1 MRTEITLKIM
11 ENRLNKKYIFDAEYV
26 VVVVIMIVVPIY
38 TCNISAS
45 ELFRT
50 ISRDEL
56 TLRHSA
62 LKMEKNS
69 AIGIYMCDCMILLM

>member
-1 MRTEITLKIM
+1 MRTEITLAIM
-11 ENRLNKKYIFDAEYV
+11 ENGLNKKYIFDAEYV
-26 VVVVIMIVVPIY
+26 VVVVVMMIVVPIY

-56 TLRHSA
+56 MLRHSA

-69 AIGIYMCDCMILLM
+69 AIGIYV

>member
-1 MRTEITLKIM
+1 MRTEITLAIM
-11 ENRLNKKYIFDAEYV
+11 ENGLNKKHIFDAEYV
-26 VVVVIMIVVPIY
+26 VVVVVVMMIVVPIY

-69 AIGIYMCDCMILLM
+69 AIGIYV